1 VTGLPVSLPAA
12 ERSTGSWFNTSA
24 FRLPDPGNFGDAGRN
39 TIPGPGSWTVDLSLA
54 RSIPLG
60 GEGMRLI
67 LQADATNLLNH
78 VNYTGL
84 NTIVNSRGF
93 GQITSVSEMRR
104 IQLRLRFMF

>member
-1 VTGLPVSLPAA
+1 
-12 ERSTGSWFNTSA
+12 
-24 FRLPDPGNFGDAGRN
+24 
-39 TIPGPGSWTVDLSLA
+39 
-54 RSIPLG
+54 
-60 GEGMRLI
+60 MRLI

-104 IQLRLRFMF
+104 IRLRLRFMF